1 MVSVAVRAGDIQAGP
16 AGPPALREPPAAVRA
31 VTLRVSGAKPVRL
44 RGRLLTEGHSRATGC
59 IAWHE
64 VEVWQLE
71 GSREVA
77 LALRTRRPAGEAADV
92 HRAELF
98 PDLTEALDWL
108 EAFDPLADLTV
119 DFDAADRRLSAV
131 EVALR
136 AAALRGRAEVV
147 TREWR
152 ALLGEV
158 LFVLDAEPPA

>member
-1 MVSVAVRAGDIQAGP
+1 MMSVAIHGAAP
-16 AGPPALREPPAAVRA
+16 ESGPPGAVEP

-44 RGRLLTEGHSRATGC
+44 RGHKLTEGHSRAAGC

-64 VEVWQLE
+64 VEIWQLE
-71 GSREVA
+71 NSREIAV
-77 LALRTRRPAGEAADV
+77 ALRTRRPGGEAADL

-98 PDLTEALDWL
+98 PDLAEALDWL
-108 EAFDPLADLTV
+108 EGFDPVADLTV
-119 DFDAADRRLSAV
+119 DFDAGDRRLSAV

-158 LFVLDAEPPA
+158 LFVLDAEAPA

>member
-1 MVSVAVRAGDIQAGP
+1 MVSVAILDQAGT
-16 AGPPALREPPAAVRA
+16 AGPPAPREADTAIRP

-44 RGRLLTEGHSRATGC
+44 RGRLLTGGHSRATGC

-64 VEVWQLE
+64 VEVWQIA

-77 LALRTRRPAGEAADV
+77 VALRTHRPDGDAADV

-98 PDLTEALDWL
+98 PDLAEALDWL
-108 EAFDPLADLTV
+108 EAFDPLADLSV
-119 DFDAADRRLSAV
+119 DFDASDRRLSGV

-158 LFVLDAEPPA
+158 LFVLDADTPA

>member
-1 MVSVAVRAGDIQAGP
+1 MSVAILGEAGA
-16 AGPPALREPPAAVRA
+16 AGPPALQQPAPAVRSVA
-31 VTLRVSGAKPVRL
+31 LRVSGAKPVRL
-44 RGRLLTEGHSRATGC
+44 RGRLLAEGRSSAAGC

-64 VEVWQLE
+64 VELWQLE

-77 LALRTRRPAGEAADV
+77 VALRTRRPAAEAADV
-92 HRAELF
+92 HRAEMF
-98 PDLTEALDWL
+98 PDLAEALDWL
-108 EAFDPLADLTV
+108 EAFDPLADLMV

-152 ALLGEV
+152 ALLGDV
-158 LFVLDAEPPA
+158 LYALDVDPPA